1 MHGKQMVYFPSP
13 FFFLIRSRPL
23 ILAGFVNPGYAV
35 PPIADPSLYFIF
47 QNFRLQ
53 CQRAQV
59 RQTGRFVGDRVY
71 AECLLH
77 VLEQWRLPR
86 RCISTLCNVF
96 ASKEYQE
103 RLFHKW
109 NFGFLFEGQGLSSRL
124 CSEAV
129 EVSHILSYLIPS
141 SFSSLFLFYFILFV
155 FLFIFHS
162 LIFVLSFPHQCV
174 VHCLY
179 DLIGLLFFGVEG
191 STL

>member
-1 MHGKQMVYFPSP
+1 MVYFPSP
-13 FFFLIRSRPL
+13 FFFFIHSGPL
-23 ILAGFVNPGYAV
+23 ILAGFVNPGCAV

-59 RQTGRFVGDRVY
+59 RQTSQFVGDRVY
-71 AECLLH
+71 RECLLH

-96 ASKEYQE
+96 ASKQYQE

-109 NFGFLFEGQGLSSRL
+109 NIFGFLFEGQSLSSRL

-141 SFSSLFLFYFILFV
+141 FVSSLFLFLFP
-155 FLFIFHS
+155 F
-162 LIFVLSFPHQCV
+162 LSF
-174 VHCLY
+174 
-179 DLIGLLFFGVEG
+179 LLFPFISFSVYF
-191 STL
+191 SFPYICPFFSLLMCRPLLI